1 MNLIKIKGID
11 IRRIRNGPPKVSAQK
26 LADFVG
32 VSRKTIVNW
41 ENDVGCPS
49 IIQFAK
55 ICFYCKIS
63 VGKYLMAVEQR
74 RDEEKVI
81 DLLSVRKDD

>member
-1 MNLIKIKGID
+1 MKLIRIKGID
-11 IRRIRNGPPKVSAQK
+11 IRRIRSGPPKVSAQK

-32 VSRKTIVNW
+32 VTRKTIVNW

-63 VGKYLMAVEQR
+63 VGKYLLAAESR
-74 RDEEKVI
+74 TDEEQVI
-81 DLLSVRKDD
+81 DLGSVKKDD